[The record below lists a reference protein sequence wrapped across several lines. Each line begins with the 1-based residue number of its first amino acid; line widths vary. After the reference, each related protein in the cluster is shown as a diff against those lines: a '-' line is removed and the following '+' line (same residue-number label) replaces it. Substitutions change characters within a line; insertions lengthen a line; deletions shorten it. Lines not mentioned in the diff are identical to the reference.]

1 MEKEYIP
8 KESKIRNSAGNIDY
22 GYLDVQIHKIVENMV
37 MFAEHDAYTQ
47 GRKDE
52 FNKSVEVLRGID
64 RQVAELY
71 IDCMLGVEKMEI
83 ASAEMEK
90 E

>member
-1 MEKEYIP
+1 MKEYIA

-22 GYLDVQIHKIVENMV
+22 GYLDFKIHKIVEEMV
-37 MFAEHDAYTQ
+37 VFAELDAYVR

-71 IDCMLGVEKMEI
+71 IDCMLGVEQ
-83 ASAEMEK
+83 
-90 E
+90 